1 MANKD
6 NLEIALLEA
15 YLLLKE
21 GAERV
26 LVIVAE
32 SPLEQSYDV
41 QPVVRQPF
49 SYALALV
56 METGEQ
62 YQLSFCAQPPEGEAV
77 VDTALE
83 WVKNQYLNQAK
94 WCTPNSTGGSWSW
107 QKN

>member
-1 MANKD
+1 M
-6 NLEIALLEA
+6 
-15 YLLLKE
+15 
-21 GAERV
+21 
-26 LVIVAE
+26 
-32 SPLEQSYDV
+32 